1 MAAYKKNC
9 IWNCVGWVFLH
20 FWFDN
25 SFFVIFYLI
34 LISKLQALVLKIF
47 QKQFKDGPK
56 YLERIALLVLLFR
69 LKFLVHGN
77 KKTGVFLFFGTHEAG

>member
-1 MAAYKKNC
+1 
-9 IWNCVGWVFLH
+9 
-20 FWFDN
+20 
-25 SFFVIFYLI
+25 VIFYLI